1 MSRKLNLSTFNFSEE
16 QIRAINEIIF
26 EDLSNAPE
34 LAAIHSFWTGIE
46 YKKEI
51 GFINGH
57 GLVGKKKQG
66 CNPNVHDWNINTRKV
81 TWDPQ
86 GWEVYLDECADDLN
100 DTAAVYCREKGV
112 KIDDLTDTDYMEIV
126 IRVLEIAI
134 KETLIRFVWFGDK
147 NAANYHV
154 SNLPKA
160 AATEQ
165 TAGSALVGTVYLAV
179 TSSTAGAVKCALA
192 NGTVIYLAGTAST
205 GNAESGK
212 TYYSKDTVN
221 TVAVVDGGL
230 ITPGLDPTYF
240 DVIDGL
246 FKQLEAAVTGGAKTV
261 TIAANSEASKAAQL
275 SALTPDAAYAALS
288 AAYFKLDPKV
298 RNASNKLG
306 DTGSNPKVRFLVTQT
321 IADAYQ
327 QYLIGKNLESTY
339 HNLVD
344 GVKAL
349 SIFGVDVIP
358 MPVWDEM
365 IQGYFD
371 NGTTYYKPHRIVLAE
386 QENLAVGL
394 PSDEVLTEVD
404 VWYEKKERVNYMR
417 ATDQIDAKLLNDK
430 RIVYGQ

>member
-1 MSRKLNLSTFNFSEE
+1 MASKLNLSTFNFSEE
-16 QIRAINEIIF
+16 QIRAINEIVF

-34 LAAIHSFWTGIE
+34 LSAIHSFWTGIE

-100 DTAAVYCREKGV
+100 DTAAVYCRNKGV
-112 KIDDLTDTDYMEIV
+112 RIDDLTDTDYMAIV
-126 IRVLEIAI
+126 IEVLEVAI
-134 KETLIRFVWFGDK
+134 KEALIRFVWFGDK
-147 NAANYHV
+147 SAANYHV

-212 TYYSKDTVN
+212 TYYSKDTEHP
-221 TVAVVDGGL
+221 VAVVDGGL

-261 TIAANSEASKAAQL
+261 TISANSQSTKALQL
-275 SALTPDAAYAALS
+275 SSLTPEAAYQALS
-288 AAYFKLDPKV
+288 DAYFSLDPKV
-298 RNASNKLG
+298 RAAG
-306 DTGSNPKVRFLVTQT
+306 KVRFLVTQT

-327 QYLIGKNLESTY
+327 QYLIGKSLESTY
-339 HNLVD
+339 KNLVD
-344 GVKAL
+344 GIKAL
-349 SIFGVDVIP
+349 SIHGVDVIP

-371 NGTTYYKPHRIVLAE
+371 NGTTFYKPHRIVLAE